1 MMADPR
7 PASQT
12 RAVLALIVGT
22 GLVRLLFAAA
32 TGLGMDESYMV
43 SSGRIPGLGYFDHPP
58 ASWWL
63 SWGAA
68 RLAGSEAAV
77 VVRLPFIAL
86 FAVSTLLMFRLA
98 SAVAGEWAGFWAA
111 VALNLSPVFGVT
123 SGTWVLPDGPLVCA
137 LLGAA
142 LCLVR
147 ATGGTDRAY
156 VRDEPAAVEG
166 GRGLNT
172 RHAEA
177 TRRDARNGQGQ
188 DGPRHEGYDQEGR
201 WAWWLGAGVCAGL
214 ALLSKYTA
222 ILTIGGAFLFLVW
235 DGLPRPGASGSDRA
249 TRPWLLQPG
258 PYLAVVLAIL
268 VFSPVIIWNATHDW
282 ASFAFQ
288 GERAAGLRFRPLGPL
303 EVLGGGALFVLP
315 WFWAAMMWV
324 GWKALRDGPASHRLL
339 ACLAAPPI
347 IGFALVA
354 AWSGHRVLF
363 HWAAPGYLMLFPLL
377 GQAIAARIGEPWMR
391 RTMVGTT
398 ALVLLVVFVIGVQT
412 RWDVLGPALAAVM
425 RKDPTAEGVD
435 WTSLRADLTARG
447 LLTPGTLVG
456 LPNWRDGGKIARGL
470 GSDVPVVVLNR
481 DARQFG
487 LAHPTADAIGR
498 DMLVLVA
505 EHPDQTAAILAPL
518 FARFE
523 RLPDAPVLLR
533 GRELR
538 RVAVFRAERLL
549 RWPPD
554 A

>member
-1 MMADPR
+1 MMADPH

-12 RAVLALIVGT
+12 RAVLVLIGVT
-22 GLVRLLFAAA
+22 IAVRLLFAAA

-43 SSGRIPGLGYFDHPP
+43 SSGRVPGLGYFDHPP

-68 RLAGSEAAV
+68 HLAGSEAAV
-77 VVRLPFIAL
+77 IVRLPFIAL
-86 FAVSTLLMFRLA
+86 FALSTWLMFRLG
-98 SAVAGEWAGFWAA
+98 SLVADQRAGFWAA
-111 VALNLSPVFGVT
+111 MALNLSPVFGVT
-123 SGTWVLPDGPLVCA
+123 TGTWVLPDGPLVCA

-147 ATGGTDRAY
+147 ATSRMAGG
-156 VRDEPAAVEG
+156 
-166 GRGLNT
+166 
-172 RHAEA
+172 
-177 TRRDARNGQGQ
+177 DARNGTTTRGDARGRDDQNGPVK
-188 DGPRHEGYDQEGR
+188 DGTLGW
-201 WAWWLGAGVCAGL
+201 WAGAGICAGL

-222 ILTIGGAFLFLVW
+222 VLTIGGAFLFLAW
-235 DGLPRPGASGSDRA
+235 ADLSRGRA
-249 TRPWLLQPG
+249 ARPWQLRPG
-258 PYLAVVLAIL
+258 PYLAGALAIL
-268 VFSPVIIWNATHDW
+268 VFSPVILWNASHDW

-288 GERAAGLRFRPLGPL
+288 GERASGLRFRPLGPL
-303 EVLGGGALFVLP
+303 EVLGGGALFMLP

-324 GWKALRDGPASHRLL
+324 WWRALRAGSPAHRLL

-377 GQAIAARIGEPWMR
+377 GQAIAARIDEAWVR
-391 RTMVGTT
+391 RTMTGTA
-398 ALVLLVVFVIGVQT
+398 ALVLLAVTVIGAQT

-425 RKDPTAEGVD
+425 RKDPTSEGVD
-435 WTSLRADLTARG
+435 WTSLRTDLTNRG
-447 LLTPGTLVG
+447 LLSPGTLVG

-470 GSDVPVVVLNR
+470 GPDVPVVVLNR
-481 DARQFG
+481 DSRQFG
-487 LAHPTADAIGR
+487 LARPTTTAIGR

-523 RLPDAPVLLR
+523 RLADSPVLLQ

-549 RWPPD
+549 RWPP
-554 A
+554 

>member
-7 PASQT
+7 PVSQT
-12 RAVLALIVGT
+12 RAVLALIAVT
-22 GLVRLLFAAA
+22 GFARLLFAAV

-43 SSGRIPGLGYFDHPP
+43 SSGRVPGVGYFDHPP

-63 SWGAA
+63 SWGVGWLAA
-68 RLAGSEAAV
+68 SEAAV

-86 FAVSTLLMFRLA
+86 FAVSTWLMFRLG
-98 SAVAGEWAGFWAA
+98 SLVADERAGFWAA
-111 VALNLSPVFGVT
+111 VALNVSPVFGVT

-142 LCLVR
+142 LCLMR
-147 ATGGTDRAY
+147 ATGGTAGGYGANGNSRHGEDRDRNIPH
-156 VRDEPAAVEG
+156 RD
-166 GRGLNT
+166 
-172 RHAEA
+172 
-177 TRRDARNGQGQ
+177 GQ
-188 DGPRHEGYDQEGR
+188 DGQHHDGDIQYGRDQRER
-201 WAWWLGAGVCAGL
+201 WGWWAGAGICAGL

-222 ILTIGGAFLFLVW
+222 VLTIGGAFVFLVW
-235 DGLPRPGASGSDRA
+235 DGLSRREALNPDRA
-249 TRPWLLQPG
+249 NRPWLLRPG
-258 PYLAVVLAIL
+258 PYIAGVLAIL
-268 VFSPVIIWNATHDW
+268 VFSPVILWNATHDW

-288 GERAAGLRFRPLGPL
+288 GERASGLRFRPLGPL

-315 WFWAAMMWV
+315 WFWVPMMWL
-324 GWKALRDGPASHRLL
+324 GWRALRRGPSSHRLL

-377 GQAIAARIGEPWMR
+377 GQAISERIDRPWVR
-391 RTMVGTT
+391 RTLAGTT
-398 ALVLLVVFVIGVQT
+398 ALVLLAVGVIGAQT
-412 RWDVLGPALAAVM
+412 RWDILGPALAAVM

-435 WTSLRADLTARG
+435 WTSLRADLIARG
-447 LLTPGTLVG
+447 LLTPHTLVG

-470 GSDVPVVVLNR
+470 GPDIPVVVLNR
-481 DARQFG
+481 DSRQFG
-487 LAHPTADAIGR
+487 VARPTSTAIGQ

-518 FARFE
+518 FARWE
-523 RLPDAPVLLR
+523 RLPDSPVLLQ

-549 RWPPD
+549 RWPPN

>member
-1 MMADPR
+1 MMADP
-7 PASQT
+7 PMASQT
-12 RAVLALIVGT
+12 CAVLVLI
-22 GLVRLLFAAA
+22 GLTTVARLLFGAA

-43 SSGRIPGLGYFDHPP
+43 SSGRVLGVGYFDHPP

-68 RLAGSEAAV
+68 CLAGSETAV
-77 VVRLPFIAL
+77 IVRLPFIAL
-86 FAVSTLLMFRLA
+86 FALSTWLMFRLG
-98 SAVAGEWAGFWAA
+98 SAVADARAGFWAA
-111 VALNLSPVFGVT
+111 VALNLSPVFGIT
-123 SGTWVLPDGPLVCA
+123 SGTWVLPDGPLTCA

-147 ATGGTDRAY
+147 ATGRVPGGYGPNGIPRHG
-156 VRDEPAAVEG
+156 G
-166 GRGLNT
+166 GRDGNALN
-172 RHAEA
+172 
-177 TRRDARNGQGQ
+177 RNPQDDHSQKGHDQG
-188 DGPRHEGYDQEGR
+188 ER
-201 WAWWLGAGVCAGL
+201 WGWWAGAGLCAGL

-222 ILTIGGAFLFLVW
+222 ILTIGGAFLFLAW
-235 DGLPRPGASGSDRA
+235 DGLSRRRAPETDRA
-249 TRPWLLQPG
+249 ARPWLLHPG
-258 PYLAVVLAIL
+258 PYVAGVLAIL
-268 VFSPVIIWNATHDW
+268 VFSPVILWNATHDW

-288 GERAAGLRFRPLGPL
+288 GERASGLRFRPLGPL

-315 WFWAAMMWV
+315 WFWVPMMWL
-324 GWKALRDGPASHRLL
+324 GWRALRRGPSSHRLL

-377 GQAIAARIGEPWMR
+377 GQAIAERIDRPWVR
-391 RTMVGTT
+391 RTLAGTT
-398 ALVLLVVFVIGVQT
+398 ALVLLAVGVIGAQT

-435 WTSLRADLTARG
+435 WTSLRTDLAARG
-447 LLTPGTLVG
+447 LLAPGTLVG

-470 GSDVPVVVLNR
+470 GPDIPVVVLNR
-481 DARQFG
+481 DSRQFG
-487 LAHPTADAIGR
+487 VAHPTIIAIGQ

-523 RLPDAPVLLR
+523 RLPDSPVLLQ

-538 RVAVFRAERLL
+538 RIAVFRAERLL
-549 RWPPD
+549 RWPPN

>member
-12 RAVLALIVGT
+12 RAVLVLVGVT
-22 GLVRLLFAAA
+22 TVVRLLFAAA

-43 SSGRIPGLGYFDHPP
+43 SSGRVLGLGYFDHPP
-58 ASWWL
+58 SSWWL

-68 RLAGSEAAV
+68 HLAGSEAAV
-77 VVRLPFIAL
+77 IVRLPFIAL
-86 FAVSTLLMFRLA
+86 FALSTWLMFRLG
-98 SAVAGEWAGFWAA
+98 SLVADECAGLWAA

-123 SGTWVLPDGPLVCA
+123 TGTWVLPDGPLVCA
-137 LLGAA
+137 LLGAG
-142 LCLVR
+142 LCLMR
-147 ATGGTDRAY
+147 ATGGTARAHGLAGNPWHGEDRA
-156 VRDEPAAVEG
+156 
-166 GRGLNT
+166 
-172 RHAEA
+172 
-177 TRRDARNGQGQ
+177 RNLPHR
-188 DGPRHEGYDQEGR
+188 DGPDGQNHDGHIQYWRDPRER
-201 WAWWLGAGVCAGL
+201 WGWWAGAGLCAGL

-222 ILTIGGAFLFLVW
+222 ILTIGGAFLFLAW
-235 DGLPRPGASGSDRA
+235 DGLSRRGAAGSDRA
-249 TRPWLLQPG
+249 NRSWLLRPG

-282 ASFAFQ
+282 TSFAFQ

-315 WFWAAMMWV
+315 WFWVAMMWV

-377 GQAIAARIGEPWMR
+377 GQAIAARIGDPWVR
-391 RTMVGTT
+391 RTMAGTA
-398 ALVLLVVFVIGVQT
+398 ALVLLAVTVIGAQT
-412 RWDVLGPALAAVM
+412 RWDILGPGLAAVM

-447 LLTPGTLVG
+447 LLAPGTLVA

-470 GSDVPVVVLNR
+470 GPDVPVVVLNR
-481 DARQFG
+481 DSRQFG
-487 LAHPTADAIGR
+487 LAHPTATAIGR

-518 FARFE
+518 FARWE
-523 RLPDAPVLLR
+523 RLPDAPVLLQ

-538 RVAVFRAERLL
+538 RIAVFRAERLL

>member
-7 PASQT
+7 LASQT
-12 RAVLALIVGT
+12 RAVLVLIGVT
-22 GLVRLLFAAA
+22 TVARLLFGAA

-43 SSGRIPGLGYFDHPP
+43 SSGRVLGLGYFDHPP

-68 RLAGSEAAV
+68 HLAGSEAAV
-77 VVRLPFIAL
+77 VVRLPFIVL
-86 FAVSTLLMFRLA
+86 FALSTWLMFRLGC
-98 SAVAGEWAGFWAA
+98 AVADARAGFWAA
-111 VALNLSPVFGVT
+111 VALNVSPVFGVT
-123 SGTWVLPDGPLVCA
+123 SGTWVLPDGPLTCA

-142 LCLVR
+142 LCLVH
-147 ATGGTDRAY
+147 ATRPASGGYGPNENPPHKR
-156 VRDEPAAVEG
+156 
-166 GRGLNT
+166 GRG
-172 RHAEA
+172 RHALHW
-177 TRRDARNGQGQ
+177 DAPHRSAQQ
-188 DGPRHEGYDQEGR
+188 RQREDGHSQEQHDPGER
-201 WAWWLGAGVCAGL
+201 WGWWAAAGICAGL

-222 ILTIGGAFLFLVW
+222 ILTIGGAFLFLAW
-235 DGLPRPGASGSDRA
+235 DGLSRRGALGADRA
-249 TRPWLLQPG
+249 SRPWLLRPG
-258 PYLAVVLAIL
+258 PYIAGALAVL
-268 VFSPVIIWNATHDW
+268 VFSPVILWNATHDW

-288 GERAAGLRFRPLGPL
+288 GERASGLRFRPLGPL

-315 WFWAAMMWV
+315 WFWVPMMWL
-324 GWKALRDGPASHRLL
+324 GWQALRGGPSAHRLL

-377 GQAIAARIGEPWMR
+377 GQAIAERIDQPWVR
-391 RTMVGTT
+391 RTLAGTT
-398 ALVLLVVFVIGVQT
+398 ALVLLAVTVIGAQT

-435 WTSLRADLTARG
+435 WTSLRADLNARG
-447 LLTPGTLVG
+447 LLAPGTLVG

-470 GSDVPVVVLNR
+470 GPDVPVVVLNR
-481 DARQFG
+481 DSRQFG
-487 LAHPTADAIGR
+487 VARPTSTVVGQ

-505 EHPDQTAAILAPL
+505 EHPEQTAAILAPL
-518 FARFE
+518 FARWE
-523 RLPDAPVLLR
+523 RLPDSPVLLQ

-538 RVAVFRAERLL
+538 RIAVFRAERLL

>member
-7 PASQT
+7 PVSQT
-12 RAVLALIVGT
+12 RAVLALIAVT
-22 GLVRLLFAAA
+22 GFVRLLFAAA

-43 SSGRIPGLGYFDHPP
+43 SSGRVPGLGYFDHPP

-68 RLAGSEAAV
+68 WLAGTEAAV

-86 FAVSTLLMFRLA
+86 FAVSTWLMFRLG
-98 SAVAGEWAGFWAA
+98 SLVADERAGFWAA
-111 VALNLSPVFGVT
+111 LALNVSPVFGVT

-147 ATGGTDRAY
+147 ATRRTPGNHGYNGPAQVGRA
-156 VRDEPAAVEG
+156 
-166 GRGLNT
+166 RGLNT
-172 RHAEA
+172 PHEEA
-177 TRRDARNGQGQ
+177 ARRDARNGLHR
-188 DGPRHEGYDQEGR
+188 DGPRQDRYDQDER
-201 WAWWLGAGVCAGL
+201 WGWWAGAGICAGL

-222 ILTIGGAFLFLVW
+222 ILTIGGAFLSLAW
-235 DGLPRPGASGSDRA
+235 DSLSRRGVLKTDGAS
-249 TRPWLLQPG
+249 RPWLLRPG
-258 PYLAVVLAIL
+258 PYVAGVLAIL
-268 VFSPVIIWNATHDW
+268 VFSPVIFWNATHDW

-288 GERAAGLRFRPLGPL
+288 GERASGLRFRPLGPL

-315 WFWAAMMWV
+315 WFWVAMMWV
-324 GWKALRDGPASHRLL
+324 WWKALRGGPSSHRLL

-347 IGFALVA
+347 IGFALIA

-377 GQAIAARIGEPWMR
+377 GQAIAARIGEPWVR
-391 RTMVGTT
+391 RTMAGTV
-398 ALVLLVVFVIGVQT
+398 ALVLLTVTVIGAQT
-412 RWDVLGPALAAVM
+412 RWDVLGSALAAVM

-447 LLTPGTLVG
+447 LLAPGTLVG

-470 GSDVPVVVLNR
+470 GPDIPVVVLNR

-487 LAHPTADAIGR
+487 LAHPTATAIGQ

-505 EHPDQTAAILAPL
+505 ENPEQTAAILAPL
-518 FARFE
+518 FARWE
-523 RLPDAPVLLR
+523 RLPDSPVLLQ

>member
-7 PASQT
+7 LASQT
-12 RAVLALIVGT
+12 RAVLVLIGATIV
-22 GLVRLLFAAA
+22 VRLLFAAA

-43 SSGRIPGLGYFDHPP
+43 SSGRVLGLGYFDHPP

-68 RLAGSEAAV
+68 HLAGSEVAV
-77 VVRLPFIAL
+77 IVRLPFIAL
-86 FAVSTLLMFRLA
+86 FALSTWLMFRLGC
-98 SAVAGEWAGFWAA
+98 AVADARAGFWAA
-111 VALNLSPVFGVT
+111 VALNLSPVFGLT
-123 SGTWVLPDGPLVCA
+123 TGTWVLPDGPLTCA

-142 LCLVR
+142 LCLMR
-147 ATGGTDRAY
+147 AAGRVQGGYGPNGIPRHG
-156 VRDEPAAVEG
+156 G
-166 GRGLNT
+166 GRDGN
-172 RHAEA
+172 APN
-177 TRRDARNGQGQ
+177 RDPEDEHNQKGHGQG
-188 DGPRHEGYDQEGR
+188 ER
-201 WAWWLGAGVCAGL
+201 WVWWAGAGICAGL

-222 ILTIGGAFLFLVW
+222 ILTIGGAFLFLAW
-235 DGLPRPGASGSDRA
+235 DGLSRRLASETDRA
-249 TRPWLLQPG
+249 NRPWLLRPG
-258 PYLAVVLAIL
+258 PYLAGALAIL
-268 VFSPVIIWNATHDW
+268 VFSPVILWNATHDW

-288 GERAAGLRFRPLGPL
+288 GERASGLRFRPLGPL

-315 WFWAAMMWV
+315 WFWVPMMWL
-324 GWKALRDGPASHRLL
+324 GWRALRGGPSAHRLL

-377 GQAIAARIGEPWMR
+377 GQAIAERIDRPWVR
-391 RTMVGTT
+391 RTLAGTT
-398 ALVLLVVFVIGVQT
+398 ALVLLAVGVIGAQT

-435 WTSLRADLTARG
+435 WTSLRADLNARG
-447 LLTPGTLVG
+447 LLTPNTLVG

-470 GSDVPVVVLNR
+470 GPDIPVVVLNR

-487 LAHPTADAIGR
+487 VAHPTITAIGQ

-505 EHPDQTAAILAPL
+505 ERPDQTAAILAPL
-518 FARFE
+518 FARWE
-523 RLPDAPVLLR
+523 RLPDSPVLLQ

-549 RWPPD
+549 RWPPN

>member
-7 PASQT
+7 PVSQT
-12 RAVLALIVGT
+12 RAVLALIAVT
-22 GLVRLLFAAA
+22 GFVRLLFAAA

-43 SSGRIPGLGYFDHPP
+43 SSGRVPGLGYFDHPP

-68 RLAGSEAAV
+68 WLAGTEAAV

-86 FAVSTLLMFRLA
+86 FAVSTWLMFRLG
-98 SAVAGEWAGFWAA
+98 SLVADERAGFWAA
-111 VALNLSPVFGVT
+111 LALNVSPVFGVT
-123 SGTWVLPDGPLVCA
+123 SGTWVLPDGPLTCA

-147 ATGGTDRAY
+147 ATDGTPDGYADGGIGSHGHAAHRDTKDRQAW
-156 VRDEPAAVEG
+156 DQ
-166 GRGLNT
+166 
-172 RHAEA
+172 HAL
-177 TRRDARNGQGQ
+177 DSHLK
-188 DGPRHEGYDQEGR
+188 DDR
-201 WAWWLGAGVCAGL
+201 WGWWAGAGICAGL

-222 ILTIGGAFLFLVW
+222 ILTIGGAFLFLAW
-235 DGLPRPGASGSDRA
+235 DGMSRRGALKTDRA
-249 TRPWLLQPG
+249 SRPWLLRPG
-258 PYLAVVLAIL
+258 PYHAGVLAIL
-268 VFSPVIIWNATHDW
+268 VFSPVILWNATHDW

-288 GERAAGLRFRPLGPL
+288 GERASGLRFRPLGPL

-315 WFWAAMMWV
+315 WFWAAMMWAW
-324 GWKALRDGPASHRLL
+324 WKALRGGPSSHRLL

-377 GQAIAARIGEPWMR
+377 GKAIAARIGERWVR
-391 RTMVGTT
+391 RTMAGTV
-398 ALVLLVVFVIGVQT
+398 ALVLLAVTVIGAQT
-412 RWDVLGPALAAVM
+412 RWDVLGSALAAVM

-435 WTSLRADLTARG
+435 WTSLRADLDARG
-447 LLTPGTLVG
+447 LLTPRTLVG

-470 GSDVPVVVLNR
+470 GPDIPVVVLNR

-487 LAHPTADAIGR
+487 LAHPTATAIGQ

-505 EHPDQTAAILAPL
+505 EHPEQTAAILAPL
-518 FARFE
+518 FARWE
-523 RLPDAPVLLR
+523 RLPDSPVLLQ